1 MTRTLLLWGGIG
13 IAFLFAAG
21 WWWYDATHVPEP
33 IRSDCVWETMA
44 QYPLTDTSGQP
55 VAPLSFKGRVVLLD
69 FIYTRCPSVCP
80 RLQSRLHAVLSH
92 LPPSDKLVAV
102 SISLDPERDTPL
114 YLATYAE
121 SYRVPG
127 QRWLFLRPA
136 SQKWAIQLAT
146 EVFGLTAA
154 PLEGE
159 EILHSDAILLIDCA
173 GRIRGVY
180 SSEDDRLL
188 THASKLLQLCAR

>member
-1 MTRTLLLWGGIG
+1 MTRAFFLWGGIG
-13 IAFLFAAG
+13 MALLFAVG
-21 WWWYDATHVPEP
+21 WWWYEAVHVPAP
-33 IRSDCVWETMA
+33 IRSDCVWESVTH
-44 QYPLTDTSGQP
+44 YPLTDIEGRP
-55 VAPLSFKGRVVLLD
+55 VSPLAFQGRVVLLN
-69 FIYTRCPSVCP
+69 FIYTRCASVCP
-80 RLQSRLHAVLSH
+80 RLQGRVREVLAH

-102 SISLDPERDTPL
+102 SISLDPERDTPV
-114 YLATYAE
+114 YLAAYAE

-127 QRWLFLRPA
+127 QKWLFLRPA

-180 SSEDDRLL
+180 ASEDDRLL